1 MSFFVVVLALWAGG
15 TIACHNPTTA
25 TPAPTSTSPSATV
38 QKIEI
43 LGSTR
48 VGPIGA
54 TTQLTARETLAN
66 GNQVDATS
74 FLSWGSEDTSI
85 ATVAAGLVTAK
96 GWGQTSIY
104 FGQVPLARV
113 MMTVVPPGKYL
124 VLGSVSEPGPEPIP
138 AATVEVISGVDLGTS
153 TNTTANGT
161 FVLPVSGS
169 LQLSTSKPGYVTD
182 TRPLSVNADQSLG
195 IELQPETPPTS
206 IAGTFQ
212 VTLQAAPGCQLP
224 ADAMTRHYTG
234 NIGETGARV
243 TGTLSGAQLVSNGY
257 VTTTPSFTGRVT
269 GTSVTISIAYDD
281 YYGIFDVLEK
291 ISDSLFLGFYGDATG
306 DVRNGVI
313 DTRLS
318 GTLSAY
324 NGSPYDRSSVLLST
338 CRSDAHRLTF
348 TNATTAL
355 SRRRR

>member
-1 MSFFVVVLALWAGG
+1 
-15 TIACHNPTTA
+15 
-25 TPAPTSTSPSATV
+25 V
-38 QKIEI
+38 QKTEI

-138 AATVEVISGVDLGTS
+138 AASVEVVSGVDVSTS
-153 TNTTANGT
+153 AITTANGA
-161 FVLPVSGS
+161 FVLPVSGD
-169 LQLSTSKPGYVTD
+169 LQLRTSKPGYVTD
-182 TRPLSVNADQSLG
+182 TRSLAVNADQRLG
-195 IELQPETPPTS
+195 IELQPETPPAS
-206 IAGTFQ
+206 IGGTYQ

-224 ADAMTRHYTG
+224 ADAMTRRYTA
-234 NIGETGARV
+234 NIEETGAKV
-243 TGTLSGAQLVSNGY
+243 IGTFSGAQFVSSAY
-257 VTTTPSFTGRVT
+257 IITTPSLAGRVI
-269 GTSVTISIAYDD
+269 GTSVTFSIAYDD

-306 DVRNGVI
+306 DLRNDVI

-324 NGSPYDRSSVLLST
+324 GGSPYDRNSKLIGT
-338 CRSDAHRLTF
+338 CKSDAHRLTF
-348 TNATTAL
+348 TNASTAS
-355 SRRRR
+355 SRRKR